1 MLNASP
7 LTVSHLAVHGYRS
20 SSEPMLHK
28 HGLAGLFVQGFSWVS
43 RVWVRASSQRV
54 VLTP

>member
-54 VLTP
+54 VLMP